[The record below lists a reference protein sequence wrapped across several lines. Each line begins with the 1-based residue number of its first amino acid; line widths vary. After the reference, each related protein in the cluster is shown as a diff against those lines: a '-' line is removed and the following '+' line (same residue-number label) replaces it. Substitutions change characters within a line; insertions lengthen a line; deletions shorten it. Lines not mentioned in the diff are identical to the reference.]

1 MYQKRFLIAV
11 ACSLATAVAAGAH
24 AGDSVRADPAP
35 EPGAVTAAAGVVDGS
50 RLEVIKPG
58 LSKAQVR
65 ASLGVPWR
73 ILQFNDCGMA
83 MPGQADETWEY
94 RGTEAGGTYRLHIE
108 FDDHDKAHL
117 VARIPDNVAGGKGTS
132 AAIASAP
139 TAMIATGKHP

>member
-1 MYQKRFLIAV
+1 MYRKRFLIAL
-11 ACSLATAVAAGAH
+11 ACSLGTAVAAGAR
-24 AGDSVRADPAP
+24 AGDSARADSAP
-35 EPGAVTAAAGVVDGS
+35 QPGAVTAAAGLVDGS

-94 RGTEAGGTYRLHIE
+94 RGTGAGGSYRLHIE

-117 VARIPDNVAGGKGTS
+117 VARIPDNVAGGRGTS

-139 TAMIATGKHP
+139 TTMIVTGKHP

>member
-1 MYQKRFLIAV
+1 MYRKNLLTALV
-11 ACSLATAVAAGAH
+11 CSLGSAVAAGAH
-24 AGDSVRADPAP
+24 AGDSANADSA
-35 EPGAVTAAAGVVDGS
+35 
-50 RLEVIKPG
+50 IKPG

-65 ASLGVPWR
+65 ASLGAPWR

-94 RGTEAGGTYRLHIE
+94 RGTGVGGTYRLHIE

-132 AAIASAP
+132 AAISAVP